1 MLQLW
6 LSGSRGYRA
15 RKKRM
20 AAGAKGE
27 MGVFEE
33 KISNGSWR
41 PRDIQGEDHG
51 VGREMELTSPLQRD
65 GHQV

>member
-20 AAGAKGE
+20 TTGAKGE

-33 KISNGSWR
+33 KISNGSKGA
-41 PRDIQGEDHG
+41 DE
-51 VGREMELTSPLQRD
+51 
-65 GHQV
+65 